1 VGLAGCLLLILPT
14 MGRAAAEASPPEIP
28 TREFRTSHRCGRGPT
43 AKDWPT
49 NKLAIIP
56 VFAERKWESPLR
68 ECASPLSAAFD
79 LPRRDAG
86 ASGVGA
92 ETVWR
97 RTRDGWERPSRWALP
112 RKSSAPAVHPIV
124 VGLLEM
130 FLALAA
136 LLAFSGAGKR
146 HPRAKAEP
154 GNQPDRGRG

>member
-1 VGLAGCLLLILPT
+1 VGLAGCLLLILSAV
-14 MGRAAAEASPPEIP
+14 GGVAAEASPPEIP
-28 TREFRTSHRCGRGPT
+28 TREFRTSQRCGRGPT

-49 NKLAIIP
+49 NKLNVVP
-56 VFAERKWESPLR
+56 VLAERKWESHLP
-68 ECASPLSAAFD
+68 ECASRLSAAFD
-79 LPRRDAG
+79 LPRRDAE

-92 ETVWR
+92 QRVWR

-112 RKSSAPAVHPIV
+112 RKSPAPAVHPIV

-146 HPRAKAEP
+146 HCRAKAEP